1 MSAEDFID
9 QYLTIAEARDALQ
22 AELGRTYSFEQV
34 RRMAD
39 SKRLPFFKDPAGKR
53 IISKTE
59 LFAAFFQ
66 AQCDAKKRMAA

>member
-1 MSAEDFID
+1 MPAEDFVD
-9 QYLTIAEARDALQ
+9 AYLDIREARDALE
-22 AELGRTYSFEQV
+22 AELGRAYSFEQV

-39 SKRLPFFKDPAGKR
+39 SHRLPFFKDPAGKR